1 MPIDPLSDRE
11 PQRTSFV
18 RIPDE
23 PSLEALIAESAER
36 PVVLFLHDQFCPIS
50 SYAYEEMEN
59 VGGRV
64 EMIDVTSDHD
74 VKRAVESKTGVRHA
88 SPQLIVLREGQVK
101 WHASH
106 GRIQMGAVQDA
117 IAEAAS

>member
-1 MPIDPLSDRE
+1 MPYDPLSDRE

-18 RIPDE
+18 RLADE
-23 PSLEALIAESAER
+23 ATLDTLIAESGER

-64 EMIDVTSDHD
+64 EMIDVTQDHD
-74 VKRAVESKTGVRHA
+74 VKRAVEAKTGVRHA
-88 SPQLIVLREGQVK
+88 SPQLIVLREGQVS

-106 GRIQMGAVQDA
+106 GRIQMAAVQDA
-117 IAEAAS
+117 IAGAG